1 MELAASGF
9 NSSIFSRLGSV
20 LDQGKSADRQNE
32 TRQNPTNKVSS
43 SSTRSSNGRVIL
55 GEVVD
60 RQVETIYPDPNAANQ
75 SRSFTG
81 QPENRRVSPQQAIQI
96 FQQNEAIPAND
107 AQSRQV
113 SGIIDIYV

>member
-9 NSSIFSRLGSV
+9 NSSVFSRVGAVSEQSRSAAGR
-20 LDQGKSADRQNE
+20 QGE
-32 TRQNPTNKVSS
+32 TRQNAANNASS
-43 SSTRSSNGRVIL
+43 SNTNTGRVIL

-60 RQVETIYPDPNAANQ
+60 KQVETVYPDPNAANQ
-75 SRSFTG
+75 SRSFNS
-81 QPENRRVSPQQAIQI
+81 QPENRRVSPQQAIQT
-96 FQQNEAIPAND
+96 FQQNEAIPASD